1 VQTVLLGKVGQAF
14 SVKSTPFGV
23 AGEAYRSGNIPFAA
37 VVTFVINFLAGS
49 LAYITLTSILFFGA
63 GLLLSW
69 VRAALWG
76 LLLAPAIPAL
86 AHTMLPHSGTMLLEG
101 EGYILA
107 AFFGFLIPVRTFSS
121 RLGGN
126 LLSRWGRALLLNLK
140 ANFWVALVLAIAAI
154 YEATE
159 VIWMNR

>member
-1 VQTVLLGKVGQAF
+1 EPLVEMKQRPRLLWAVHLIYFGLVIACSYLVYNQPQVQTVLLGKVGQAF

-37 VVTFVINFLAGS
+37 VVTFAIHFLAGS

-86 AHTMLPHSGTMLLEG
+86 AYTMLPHSGTMLLEG

-121 RLGGN
+121 RLGG
-126 LLSRWGRALLLNLK
+126 
-140 ANFWVALVLAIAAI
+140 
-154 YEATE
+154 
-159 VIWMNR
+159 